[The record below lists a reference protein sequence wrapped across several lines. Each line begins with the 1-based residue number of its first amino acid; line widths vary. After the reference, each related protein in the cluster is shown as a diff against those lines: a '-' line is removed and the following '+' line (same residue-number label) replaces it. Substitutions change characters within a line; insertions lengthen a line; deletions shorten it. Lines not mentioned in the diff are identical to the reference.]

1 MSLKSFL
8 PKTIV
13 NKGITRDFRSLFV
26 TYTETLGLKS
36 VSNGAHF
43 VFIESICKRLDSE
56 TELLKNEYFKKAADA
71 LKAAFNEENRYF
83 ALSKKSASTDEILAA
98 DADRDT
104 LYSAYYRSVKSF
116 LRVSSSDLHT
126 AAKTLWQSLV
136 DYGIKPSMQLERE
149 TGAIQNLLEDC
160 EQKYSAEVAK
170 LGLQTVLAS
179 LKTANARVSELL
191 YSRTTEQSKQVAGA
205 LRKAR
210 QQSDEA
216 FKQVRKVANAMATL
230 GSAEALKPFADF
242 VNQLIKRYED
252 EVLPKKKKA
261 DDKKP
266 GDGKQPGDKKPGD
279 GGKKPDGKKPGDG
292 GDDKDKPGDGK
303 DKPGGKGQ
311 GDATVT
317 PKE

>member
-1 MSLKSFL
+1 ME
-8 PKTIV
+8 I
-13 NKGITRDFRSLFV
+13 
-26 TYTETLGLKS
+26 ETLGLKS

-56 TELLKNEYFKKAADA
+56 TELLKNEYFKKVADA

-149 TGAIQNLLEDC
+149 TGAIQNLLADC

-179 LKTANARVSELL
+179 LKTANAKVSELL

-261 DDKKP
+261 DD
-266 GDGKQPGDKKPGD
+266 GKQPGDKPG
-279 GGKKPDGKKPGDG
+279 DGKKPGDG
-292 GDDKDKPGDGK
+292 GKTPDGKKPGGDAAKPGEGGDGK

>member
-1 MSLKSFL
+1 ME
-8 PKTIV
+8 I
-13 NKGITRDFRSLFV
+13 
-26 TYTETLGLKS
+26 ETLGLKS

-83 ALSKKSASTDEILAA
+83 ALSKKNASTDEILAA

-116 LRVSSSDLHT
+116 LRVSSADLHT

-179 LKTANARVSELL
+179 LKTANAKVSELL

-261 DDKKP
+261 DD
-266 GDGKQPGDKKPGD
+266 GKQPGDKPGDGKKPGD
-279 GGKKPDGKKPGDG
+279 GGKKSDGKKPGGDAAKPGDG
-292 GDDKDKPGDGK
+292 GDGKDKPDGGK

>member
-1 MSLKSFL
+1 ME
-8 PKTIV
+8 I
-13 NKGITRDFRSLFV
+13 
-26 TYTETLGLKS
+26 ETLGLKS

-116 LRVSSSDLHT
+116 LRVSSADLHT

-179 LKTANARVSELL
+179 LKTANAKVSELL

-261 DDKKP
+261 DD
-266 GDGKQPGDKKPGD
+266 GKQPGDKPGDGKKPGD
-279 GGKKPDGKKPGDG
+279 GGKTPDGKKPGDG
-292 GDDKDKPGDGK
+292 GDGKDKPGDGK
-303 DKPGGKGQ
+303 DKSGGKGQ

>member
-1 MSLKSFL
+1 MKTEITTIHL
-8 PKTIV
+8 PA
-13 NKGITRDFRSLFV
+13 
-26 TYTETLGLKS
+26 

-43 VFIESICKRLDSE
+43 VFVESICKRLDSE

-116 LRVSSSDLHT
+116 LRVSSADLHT

-179 LKTANARVSELL
+179 LKTANAKVSELL

-261 DDKKP
+261 DD
-266 GDGKQPGDKKPGD
+266 GKQPGDKPGDGKKPGD
-279 GGKKPDGKKPGDG
+279 GGKKPDGKKPGGDAAKPGDG
-292 GDDKDKPGDGK
+292 GDGKDKPDGGK

>member
-1 MSLKSFL
+1 ME
-8 PKTIV
+8 I
-13 NKGITRDFRSLFV
+13 
-26 TYTETLGLKS
+26 ETLGLKS

-116 LRVSSSDLHT
+116 LRVSSADLHT

-179 LKTANARVSELL
+179 LKTANAKVSELL

-261 DDKKP
+261 DD
-266 GDGKQPGDKKPGD
+266 GKQPGDKPGDGKKPGD
-279 GGKKPDGKKPGDG
+279 GGKTPDGKKPGDG
-292 GDDKDKPGDGK
+292 GDGKDKPGDGK

-317 PKE
+317 PKS

>member
-1 MSLKSFL
+1 ME
-8 PKTIV
+8 I
-13 NKGITRDFRSLFV
+13 
-26 TYTETLGLKS
+26 ETLGLKS

-179 LKTANARVSELL
+179 LKTANAKVSELL

-261 DDKKP
+261 DD
-266 GDGKQPGDKKPGD
+266 GKQPGDKPG
-279 GGKKPDGKKPGDG
+279 DGKKPGDG
-292 GDDKDKPGDGK
+292 GKTPDGKKPGGDAAKPGDGGDGKDKPDGGK

>member
-1 MSLKSFL
+1 MMKTEITTIHL
-8 PKTIV
+8 PA
-13 NKGITRDFRSLFV
+13 
-26 TYTETLGLKS
+26 

-56 TELLKNEYFKKAADA
+56 TELLKNEYFKKAADT

-116 LRVSSSDLHT
+116 LRVSSADLHT

-149 TGAIQNLLEDC
+149 TGAIQNLLDDC

-179 LKTANARVSELL
+179 LKTANAKVSELL

-230 GSAEALKPFADF
+230 GSAEVLKPFADF

-261 DDKKP
+261 DD
-266 GDGKQPGDKKPGD
+266 GKQPGDKPGDGKKPGD
-279 GGKKPDGKKPGDG
+279 GGKKPDGKKPGGDAAKPGDG
-292 GDDKDKPGDGK
+292 GDGKDQPDGGK

-311 GDATVT
+311 GDATIT
-317 PKE
+317 PKK

>member
-1 MSLKSFL
+1 MMKTEITTIHL
-8 PKTIV
+8 PA
-13 NKGITRDFRSLFV
+13 
-26 TYTETLGLKS
+26 

-116 LRVSSSDLHT
+116 LRVSSADLHT

-179 LKTANARVSELL
+179 LKTANAKVSELL

-261 DDKKP
+261 DD
-266 GDGKQPGDKKPGD
+266 GKQPGDKPG
-279 GGKKPDGKKPGDG
+279 DGKKPGDG
-292 GDDKDKPGDGK
+292 GKTPDGKKPGGDAAKPGDGGDGKDKPGDGK

-317 PKE
+317 PKK

>member
-1 MSLKSFL
+1 ME
-8 PKTIV
+8 I
-13 NKGITRDFRSLFV
+13 
-26 TYTETLGLKS
+26 ETLGLKS

-56 TELLKNEYFKKAADA
+56 TELLKNEYFKKAAEA

-116 LRVSSSDLHT
+116 LRVSSADLHT

-179 LKTANARVSELL
+179 LKTANAKVSELL

-230 GSAEALKPFADF
+230 GSAEAQKPFADF

-261 DDKKP
+261 DD
-266 GDGKQPGDKKPGD
+266 GKQPGDKPGDGKKPGD
-279 GGKKPDGKKPGDG
+279 GGKKPDGKKPGGDAAKPGDG
-292 GDDKDKPGDGK
+292 GDGKDKPGGGK

>member
-1 MSLKSFL
+1 MNEVKS
-8 PKTIV
+8 I
-13 NKGITRDFRSLFV
+13 D
-26 TYTETLGLKS
+26 LKS

-83 ALSKKSASTDEILAA
+83 ALSKKNASTDEILAA

-116 LRVSSSDLHT
+116 LRVSTPDLHT

-179 LKTANARVSELL
+179 LKTANAKVSELL

-230 GSAEALKPFADF
+230 GSAEALKLFTDF

-279 GGKKPDGKKPGDG
+279 SGKKPDGKKPGDG
-292 GDDKDKPGDGK
+292 GDGKDKPGDGK

>member
-1 MSLKSFL
+1 ME
-8 PKTIV
+8 I
-13 NKGITRDFRSLFV
+13 
-26 TYTETLGLKS
+26 ETLGLKS

-71 LKAAFNEENRYF
+71 LKAAFTEENRYF

-116 LRVSSSDLHT
+116 LRVSTADLHT

-179 LKTANARVSELL
+179 LKTANAKVSELL

-266 GDGKQPGDKKPGD
+266 GDGDKPSDGKKPGDKKPGD
-279 GGKKPDGKKPGDG
+279 GGKTPDGKKPGGDAAKPGDG
-292 GDDKDKPGDGK
+292 GDGKDKTGGGK

>member
-1 MSLKSFL
+1 MMKTEITTIHL
-8 PKTIV
+8 PA
-13 NKGITRDFRSLFV
+13 
-26 TYTETLGLKS
+26 

-71 LKAAFNEENRYF
+71 LKAAFTEENRYF

-116 LRVSSSDLHT
+116 LRVSSADLHT

-179 LKTANARVSELL
+179 LKTANAKVSELL

-230 GSAEALKPFADF
+230 GSAEALKPFTDF

-261 DDKKP
+261 DD
-266 GDGKQPGDKKPGD
+266 GKQPGDKPG
-279 GGKKPDGKKPGDG
+279 DGKKPGDG
-292 GDDKDKPGDGK
+292 GKTPDGKKPGGDAAKPGDGK

>member
-1 MSLKSFL
+1 ME
-8 PKTIV
+8 I
-13 NKGITRDFRSLFV
+13 
-26 TYTETLGLKS
+26 ETLGLKS

-56 TELLKNEYFKKAADA
+56 TELLKNEYFKKVADA

-116 LRVSSSDLHT
+116 LRVSTADLHT

-160 EQKYSAEVAK
+160 EQKYSTEVAK

-179 LKTANARVSELL
+179 LKTANAKVSELL

-230 GSAEALKPFADF
+230 GSADALKPFADF

-266 GDGKQPGDKKPGD
+266 GDGDKPGDGKKPGDKKPGD
-279 GGKKPDGKKPGDG
+279 DGKTPDGKKPDDEKPGDG
-292 GDDKDKPGDGK
+292 KGGDGK

-311 GDATVT
+311 GDATIT
-317 PKE
+317 PKK

>member
-1 MSLKSFL
+1 MKTEITTIHL
-8 PKTIV
+8 PA
-13 NKGITRDFRSLFV
+13 
-26 TYTETLGLKS
+26 

-43 VFIESICKRLDSE
+43 VFVESVCKRLDSE

-116 LRVSSSDLHT
+116 LRVSSADLHT

-179 LKTANARVSELL
+179 LKTANAKVSELL

-261 DDKKP
+261 DD
-266 GDGKQPGDKKPGD
+266 GKQPGDKPGDGKKPGD
-279 GGKKPDGKKPGDG
+279 GGKTPDGKKPGDG
-292 GDDKDKPGDGK
+292 GDGK

>member
-1 MSLKSFL
+1 ME
-8 PKTIV
+8 I
-13 NKGITRDFRSLFV
+13 
-26 TYTETLGLKS
+26 ETLGLKS

-116 LRVSSSDLHT
+116 LRVSSADLHT

-179 LKTANARVSELL
+179 LKTANAKVSELL

-261 DDKKP
+261 DD
-266 GDGKQPGDKKPGD
+266 GKQPGDKPGDGKKPGD

-292 GDDKDKPGDGK
+292 GDGKDKPDGGK

>member
-1 MSLKSFL
+1 MEINFL
-8 PKTIV
+8 NLV
-13 NKGITRDFRSLFV
+13 A
-26 TYTETLGLKS
+26 

-83 ALSKKSASTDEILAA
+83 ALSKKNASTDEILAA

-179 LKTANARVSELL
+179 LKTANAKVSELL

-279 GGKKPDGKKPGDG
+279 SGKKPDGKKPGDG
-292 GDDKDKPGDGK
+292 GDGKDKPGDGK

>member
-1 MSLKSFL
+1 ME
-8 PKTIV
+8 I
-13 NKGITRDFRSLFV
+13 
-26 TYTETLGLKS
+26 ETLGLKS

-43 VFIESICKRLDSE
+43 VFVESICKRLDSE

-83 ALSKKSASTDEILAA
+83 ALSKKNASTDEILAA

-116 LRVSSSDLHT
+116 LRVSSADLHT

-149 TGAIQNLLEDC
+149 TGAIQNLLDDC

-179 LKTANARVSELL
+179 LKTANAKVSELL

-261 DDKKP
+261 DD
-266 GDGKQPGDKKPGD
+266 GKQPGDKPG
-279 GGKKPDGKKPGDG
+279 DGKKPGDG
-292 GDDKDKPGDGK
+292 GKTPDGKKPGGDAAKPGDGGDGKDKPDDGK

>member
-1 MSLKSFL
+1 MMKTEITTIHL
-8 PKTIV
+8 PA
-13 NKGITRDFRSLFV
+13 
-26 TYTETLGLKS
+26 

-56 TELLKNEYFKKAADA
+56 TELLKNEYLKKAADT

-83 ALSKKSASTDEILAA
+83 ALSKKNASTDEILAA

-116 LRVSSSDLHT
+116 LRVSSADLHT

-149 TGAIQNLLEDC
+149 TGAIQNLLADC

-179 LKTANARVSELL
+179 LKTANAKVSELL

-230 GSAEALKPFADF
+230 GSAEALRPFADF

-266 GDGKQPGDKKPGD
+266 GDGDKPSDGKKPGDKKPGD
-279 GGKKPDGKKPGDG
+279 GGKKPDGKKPGGDAAKPGDG
-292 GDDKDKPGDGK
+292 GKDKSGDGK
-303 DKPGGKGQ
+303 DKPSGKGQ

-317 PKE
+317 PKS

>member
-1 MSLKSFL
+1 ME
-8 PKTIV
+8 I
-13 NKGITRDFRSLFV
+13 
-26 TYTETLGLKS
+26 ETLGLKS

-56 TELLKNEYFKKAADA
+56 TELLKNEYFKKAADT

-83 ALSKKSASTDEILAA
+83 ALSKKNASTDEILAA

-116 LRVSSSDLHT
+116 LRVSSADLHT

-149 TGAIQNLLEDC
+149 TGAIQNLLADC

-179 LKTANARVSELL
+179 LKTANAKVSELL

-261 DDKKP
+261 DD
-266 GDGKQPGDKKPGD
+266 GKQPGDKPG
-279 GGKKPDGKKPGDG
+279 DGKKPGDG
-292 GDDKDKPGDGK
+292 GKTPDGKKPGGDAAKPGDGGDGK

>member
-1 MSLKSFL
+1 MNEVKS
-8 PKTIV
+8 I
-13 NKGITRDFRSLFV
+13 D
-26 TYTETLGLKS
+26 LKS

-43 VFIESICKRLDSE
+43 VFVESICKRLDSE

-116 LRVSSSDLHT
+116 LRVSSADLHT

-149 TGAIQNLLEDC
+149 TGAIQNLLADC

-179 LKTANARVSELL
+179 LKTANAKVSELL

-216 FKQVRKVANAMATL
+216 FKQVRKVANVMATL

-261 DDKKP
+261 DD
-266 GDGKQPGDKKPGD
+266 GKQPGDKPGDGKKPGD
-279 GGKKPDGKKPGDG
+279 GGKKPDGKRPGGDAAKPGEG
-292 GDDKDKPGDGK
+292 GDGKDKPDGGK

>member
-1 MSLKSFL
+1 ME
-8 PKTIV
+8 I
-13 NKGITRDFRSLFV
+13 
-26 TYTETLGLKS
+26 ETLGLKS

-104 LYSAYYRSVKSF
+104 LYSAYYRAVKSF
-116 LRVSSSDLHT
+116 LRVSTPDLHT

-179 LKTANARVSELL
+179 LKTANAKVSELL

-230 GSAEALKPFADF
+230 GSADALKPFADF

-261 DDKKP
+261 DD
-266 GDGKQPGDKKPGD
+266 GKQPGDKPG
-279 GGKKPDGKKPGDG
+279 DGKKPGDG
-292 GDDKDKPGDGK
+292 GKTPDGKKPGGDAAKPGEGGDGK

>member
-1 MSLKSFL
+1 ME
-8 PKTIV
+8 I
-13 NKGITRDFRSLFV
+13 
-26 TYTETLGLKS
+26 ETLGLKS

-56 TELLKNEYFKKAADA
+56 TELLKNEYFKKAADT

-83 ALSKKSASTDEILAA
+83 ALSKKNASTDEILAA

-179 LKTANARVSELL
+179 LKTANAKVSELL

-261 DDKKP
+261 DD
-266 GDGKQPGDKKPGD
+266 GKQPGDKPGDGKKPGD
-279 GGKKPDGKKPGDG
+279 GGKTPDGKKPGDG
-292 GDDKDKPGDGK
+292 GDGKDKPDGGK

-317 PKE
+317 PKK

>member
-1 MSLKSFL
+1 MMKTEITTIHL
-8 PKTIV
+8 PA
-13 NKGITRDFRSLFV
+13 
-26 TYTETLGLKS
+26 

-83 ALSKKSASTDEILAA
+83 ALSKKNASTDEILAA

-116 LRVSSSDLHT
+116 LRVSSADLHT

-179 LKTANARVSELL
+179 LKTANAKVSELL

-261 DDKKP
+261 DD
-266 GDGKQPGDKKPGD
+266 GKQPGDKPGDGKKPGD
-279 GGKKPDGKKPGDG
+279 GGKTPDGKKPGDG
-292 GDDKDKPGDGK
+292 GDGKDKPGDGK

>member
-1 MSLKSFL
+1 MMKTEITTIHL
-8 PKTIV
+8 PA
-13 NKGITRDFRSLFV
+13 
-26 TYTETLGLKS
+26 

-116 LRVSSSDLHT
+116 LRVSSADLHT

-179 LKTANARVSELL
+179 LKTANAKVSELL

-261 DDKKP
+261 DD
-266 GDGKQPGDKKPGD
+266 GKQPGDKPG
-279 GGKKPDGKKPGDG
+279 DGKKPGDG
-292 GDDKDKPGDGK
+292 GKTPDGKKPGGDAAKPGDGGDGKDKPDDGK

>member
-1 MSLKSFL
+1 ME
-8 PKTIV
+8 I
-13 NKGITRDFRSLFV
+13 
-26 TYTETLGLKS
+26 ETLGLKS

-116 LRVSSSDLHT
+116 LRVSTADLHM

-179 LKTANARVSELL
+179 LKTANAKVSELL
-191 YSRTTEQSKQVAGA
+191 YSRTTEQSKQVAGT

-261 DDKKP
+261 DD
-266 GDGKQPGDKKPGD
+266 GKQPG
-279 GGKKPDGKKPGDG
+279 DGKKPGDG
-292 GDDKDKPGDGK
+292 GDGKDKPGDGK

-317 PKE
+317 PKS

>member
-1 MSLKSFL
+1 MNEVKS
-8 PKTIV
+8 I
-13 NKGITRDFRSLFV
+13 D
-26 TYTETLGLKS
+26 LKS

-116 LRVSSSDLHT
+116 LRVSTADLHT

-179 LKTANARVSELL
+179 LKTANAKVSELL

-261 DDKKP
+261 DD
-266 GDGKQPGDKKPGD
+266 GKQPG
-279 GGKKPDGKKPGDG
+279 DGKKPGDG
-292 GDDKDKPGDGK
+292 GDGKDKPGDGK

-317 PKE
+317 PKK

>member
-1 MSLKSFL
+1 ME
-8 PKTIV
+8 I
-13 NKGITRDFRSLFV
+13 
-26 TYTETLGLKS
+26 ETLGLKS

-43 VFIESICKRLDSE
+43 VFVESICKRLDSE

-149 TGAIQNLLEDC
+149 TGAIQNLLDDC

-179 LKTANARVSELL
+179 LKTANAKVSELL

-261 DDKKP
+261 DD
-266 GDGKQPGDKKPGD
+266 GKQPGDKPG
-279 GGKKPDGKKPGDG
+279 DGKKPGDG
-292 GDDKDKPGDGK
+292 GKTPDGKRPGGDAAKPGDGGDGKDKPGGGK

>member
-1 MSLKSFL
+1 MMKTEITTIHL
-8 PKTIV
+8 PA
-13 NKGITRDFRSLFV
+13 
-26 TYTETLGLKS
+26 

-43 VFIESICKRLDSE
+43 VFIESICKWLDSE

-71 LKAAFNEENRYF
+71 LKADFTEENRYF
-83 ALSKKSASTDEILAA
+83 ALSKKNASTDEILAA

-116 LRVSSSDLHT
+116 LRVSSADLHT

-149 TGAIQNLLEDC
+149 TGAIQNLLADC

-179 LKTANARVSELL
+179 LKTANAKVSELL

-266 GDGKQPGDKKPGD
+266 GDGDKPGDGKKPGD
-279 GGKKPDGKKPGDG
+279 KKPDGKKPGGDAAKPGDG
-292 GDDKDKPGDGK
+292 GDGK

>member
-1 MSLKSFL
+1 MMKTEITTIHL
-8 PKTIV
+8 PA
-13 NKGITRDFRSLFV
+13 
-26 TYTETLGLKS
+26 

-56 TELLKNEYFKKAADA
+56 TELLKNEYLKKAAGA

-116 LRVSSSDLHT
+116 LRVSSADLHT

-149 TGAIQNLLEDC
+149 TGAIQNLLDDC

-179 LKTANARVSELL
+179 LKTANAKVSELL

-261 DDKKP
+261 DD
-266 GDGKQPGDKKPGD
+266 GKQPGDKPG
-279 GGKKPDGKKPGDG
+279 DGKKPGDG
-292 GDDKDKPGDGK
+292 GKTPDGKKPGGDAAKPGDGGDGK

>member
-1 MSLKSFL
+1 MMKTEITTIHL
-8 PKTIV
+8 PA
-13 NKGITRDFRSLFV
+13 
-26 TYTETLGLKS
+26 

-179 LKTANARVSELL
+179 LKTANAKVSELL

-261 DDKKP
+261 DD
-266 GDGKQPGDKKPGD
+266 GKQPGDKPG
-279 GGKKPDGKKPGDG
+279 DGKKPGDG
-292 GDDKDKPGDGK
+292 GKTPDGKKPGGDAAKPGEGGDGK

>member
-1 MSLKSFL
+1 ME
-8 PKTIV
+8 I
-13 NKGITRDFRSLFV
+13 
-26 TYTETLGLKS
+26 ETLGLKS

-160 EQKYSAEVAK
+160 EQKYSTEVAK

-179 LKTANARVSELL
+179 LKTANAKVSELL

-261 DDKKP
+261 DD
-266 GDGKQPGDKKPGD
+266 GKQPGDKPGDGKKPGD
-279 GGKKPDGKKPGDG
+279 GGKKPDGKKPGEG
-292 GDDKDKPGDGK
+292 GDGK

-317 PKE
+317 PKS

>member
-1 MSLKSFL
+1 MGCLLTIKIKLNKMEIDFL
-8 PKTIV
+8 NLV
-13 NKGITRDFRSLFV
+13 A
-26 TYTETLGLKS
+26 

-43 VFIESICKRLDSE
+43 VFVESVCKRLDSE

-116 LRVSSSDLHT
+116 LRVSTADLHT

-179 LKTANARVSELL
+179 LKTANAKVSDLL

-261 DDKKP
+261 DD
-266 GDGKQPGDKKPGD
+266 GKQPGDKPGD
-279 GGKKPDGKKPGDG
+279 GGKTPDGKKPGGDAAKPGDG
-292 GDDKDKPGDGK
+292 SDGKDKPGDGK

>member
-1 MSLKSFL
+1 MMKTEITTIHL
-8 PKTIV
+8 PA
-13 NKGITRDFRSLFV
+13 
-26 TYTETLGLKS
+26 

-116 LRVSSSDLHT
+116 LRVSSADLHT

-179 LKTANARVSELL
+179 LKTANAKVSELL

-261 DDKKP
+261 DDGKQPSDKP
-266 GDGKQPGDKKPGD
+266 GDGKKPGD
-279 GGKKPDGKKPGDG
+279 GGKTPDGKKPGDG
-292 GDDKDKPGDGK
+292 GDGKDKPGDGK

>member
-1 MSLKSFL
+1 ME
-8 PKTIV
+8 I
-13 NKGITRDFRSLFV
+13 
-26 TYTETLGLKS
+26 ETLGLKS

-56 TELLKNEYFKKAADA
+56 TELLKNEYFKKVADA

-116 LRVSSSDLHT
+116 LRVSSADLHT
-126 AAKTLWQSLV
+126 VAKTLWQSLV

-179 LKTANARVSELL
+179 LKTANAKVSELL

-261 DDKKP
+261 DD
-266 GDGKQPGDKKPGD
+266 GKQPGDKPGDGKKPGD
-279 GGKKPDGKKPGDG
+279 GGKTPDGKKPGDG
-292 GDDKDKPGDGK
+292 GDSK

>member
-1 MSLKSFL
+1 MMKTEITTIHL
-8 PKTIV
+8 PA
-13 NKGITRDFRSLFV
+13 
-26 TYTETLGLKS
+26 

-116 LRVSSSDLHT
+116 LRVSSADLHT

-149 TGAIQNLLEDC
+149 TGAIQNLLADC

-179 LKTANARVSELL
+179 LKTANAKVSELL
-191 YSRTTEQSKQVAGA
+191 YGRTTEQSKQVAGV

-261 DDKKP
+261 DD
-266 GDGKQPGDKKPGD
+266 GKQPGDKPGDGKKPDD
-279 GGKKPDGKKPGDG
+279 GGKKPDGKKPGGGAAKPGDG
-292 GDDKDKPGDGK
+292 SDGKDKPGDGK

>member
-1 MSLKSFL
+1 MGDLLTIKIKLNKMEINFL
-8 PKTIV
+8 NLV
-13 NKGITRDFRSLFV
+13 A
-26 TYTETLGLKS
+26 

-43 VFIESICKRLDSE
+43 VFIESVCKRLDSE

-116 LRVSSSDLHT
+116 LRVSTADLHT

-149 TGAIQNLLEDC
+149 TGAIQNLLADC
-160 EQKYSAEVAK
+160 EQKYSAKVAK

-179 LKTANARVSELL
+179 LKTANAKVSELL

-230 GSAEALKPFADF
+230 GSAEAPKTFADF

-261 DDKKP
+261 DD
-266 GDGKQPGDKKPGD
+266 GKQPGDKPGD
-279 GGKKPDGKKPGDG
+279 GKKPGEGGKTPDGKKPGGG

>member
-1 MSLKSFL
+1 MEINFL
-8 PKTIV
+8 NLV
-13 NKGITRDFRSLFV
+13 A
-26 TYTETLGLKS
+26 

-43 VFIESICKRLDSE
+43 VFIESVCKRLDSE

-116 LRVSSSDLHT
+116 LRVSSADLHT

-179 LKTANARVSELL
+179 LKTANAKVSELL

-261 DDKKP
+261 DD
-266 GDGKQPGDKKPGD
+266 GKQPSDKPG
-279 GGKKPDGKKPGDG
+279 DGKKPGDG
-292 GDDKDKPGDGK
+292 GKTPDGKKPGGDAAKPGEGGDGK

>member
-1 MSLKSFL
+1 MEINFL
-8 PKTIV
+8 NLV
-13 NKGITRDFRSLFV
+13 A
-26 TYTETLGLKS
+26 

-179 LKTANARVSELL
+179 LKTANAKVSELL

-261 DDKKP
+261 DD
-266 GDGKQPGDKKPGD
+266 GKQPGDKPGDGKKPGD
-279 GGKKPDGKKPGDG
+279 GGKKPDGKKPGGDAAKPGDG
-292 GDDKDKPGDGK
+292 GDGKDKPGDGK
-303 DKPGGKGQ
+303 DKSGGKGQ

>member
-1 MSLKSFL
+1 MNEVKSM
-8 PKTIV
+8 
-13 NKGITRDFRSLFV
+13 D
-26 TYTETLGLKS
+26 LKS

-43 VFIESICKRLDSE
+43 VFIESVCKRLDSE
-56 TELLKNEYFKKAADA
+56 TELLKNEYFKKAADV

-116 LRVSSSDLHT
+116 LRVSTADVHT

-179 LKTANARVSELL
+179 LKTANAKVSELL

-261 DDKKP
+261 DD
-266 GDGKQPGDKKPGD
+266 GKQPGDKPGDGKKPGD
-279 GGKKPDGKKPGDG
+279 GGKTPDGKKPGDG
-292 GDDKDKPGDGK
+292 GDGK